1 MAYRTIDALKK
12 LAVKVTS
19 ATSAADVTGETVDDV
34 IAYMEANFVTKEK
47 GDTGD
52 KGDTGAAGASVT
64 AIELETT
71 EGAVT
76 GGTATLSDGT
86 EITITVTEAE

>member
-1 MAYRTIDALKK
+1 MRTLEALKK
-12 LAVKVTS
+12 LAVKC
-19 ATSAADVTGETVDDV
+19 TSAASAAAVPGETIDEV

-47 GDTGD
+47 GD
-52 KGDTGAAGASVT
+52 KGDTGDTGAYVT

-86 EITITVTEAE
+86 TVEITVTAAE